1 MGSVGRPTKRTP
13 ETVKKLCDAIRL
25 GASYGDAC
33 GYAGIDHDT
42 FSKWRHDFP
51 EFSAEIKE
59 AEGAG
64 RVQLIAKI
72 QKAANDGNWQAAA
85 WMLERRD
92 PENYGKKS
100 HLALAKAPIPPVA
113 VENLRNAANDGITS
127 ADAAVMW
134 QRQLQVLE
142 LAYQRG
148 ELDAMTYLS
157 HKIGRAHV

>member
-1 MGSVGRPTKRTP
+1 MGSPGRPTKRTP

-33 GYAGIDHDT
+33 GFAGVDVGT
-42 FSKWRHDFP
+42 FARWREDFP
-51 EFSAEIKE
+51 DFAATIKE

-92 PENYGKKS
+92 PQNYGRTMRTQVTGADGGPVQMAAQVVVVP
-100 HLALAKAPIPPVA
+100 ALAASSEAWASGV
-113 VENLRNAANDGITS
+113 NAELTSDGDS
-127 ADAAVMW
+127 
-134 QRQLQVLE
+134 E
-142 LAYQRG
+142 
-148 ELDAMTYLS
+148 S
-157 HKIGRAHV
+157 

>member
-25 GASYGDAC
+25 GACYSDAC
-33 GYAGIDHDT
+33 GFAGISFDT
-42 FSKWRHDFP
+42 FNEWRKDFP
-51 EFSAEIKE
+51 EFLEAVKE

-92 PENYGKKS
+92 PQNYGRTMRTQVTGADGGPVQMAAQVVVVP
-100 HLALAKAPIPPVA
+100 ALAAS
-113 VENLRNAANDGITS
+113 S
-127 ADAAVMW
+127 ADWASGINA
-134 QRQLQVLE
+134 E
-142 LAYQRG
+142 LTSDGDEA
-148 ELDAMTYLS
+148 
-157 HKIGRAHV
+157 

>member
-1 MGSVGRPTKRTP
+1 MGSPGRPTKRTP

-42 FSKWRHDFP
+42 FTRWRQDFP
-51 EFSAEIKE
+51 EFAAEVKE
-59 AEGAG
+59 AEGSG

-92 PENYGKKS
+92 PQNYGRTMRTQVKMAAQVVVVP
-100 HLALAKAPIPPVA
+100 ALASSSDEWASTLAIEAPS
-113 VENLRNAANDGITS
+113 DG
-127 ADAAVMW
+127 AD
-134 QRQLQVLE
+134 
-142 LAYQRG
+142 
-148 ELDAMTYLS
+148 
-157 HKIGRAHV
+157 

>member
-1 MGSVGRPTKRTP
+1 MGSPGRPTKRTP

-33 GYAGIDHDT
+33 GYAGIDIGT
-42 FSKWRHDFP
+42 FGEWRDKFPDF
-51 EFSAEIKE
+51 AHEIKE

-92 PENYGKKS
+92 PQNYGRTMRTQVTGADGGPVQMAAQVVIVP
-100 HLALAKAPIPPVA
+100 ALASSSDEWASTLAIEAPS
-113 VENLRNAANDGITS
+113 DG
-127 ADAAVMW
+127 AD
-134 QRQLQVLE
+134 
-142 LAYQRG
+142 
-148 ELDAMTYLS
+148 
-157 HKIGRAHV
+157 

>member
-1 MGSVGRPTKRTP
+1 MGSPGRPTKRTP

-42 FSKWRHDFP
+42 FTRWRQDFP
-51 EFSAEIKE
+51 EFAAEVKE

-92 PENYGKKS
+92 PQNYGRTMRTQVTGADGGPVQMAAQVVVVP
-100 HLALAKAPIPPVA
+100 ALAATS
-113 VENLRNAANDGITS
+113 NDWAASVTH
-127 ADAAVMW
+127 
-134 QRQLQVLE
+134 E
-142 LAYQRG
+142 LTNGDDEA
-148 ELDAMTYLS
+148 
-157 HKIGRAHV
+157 